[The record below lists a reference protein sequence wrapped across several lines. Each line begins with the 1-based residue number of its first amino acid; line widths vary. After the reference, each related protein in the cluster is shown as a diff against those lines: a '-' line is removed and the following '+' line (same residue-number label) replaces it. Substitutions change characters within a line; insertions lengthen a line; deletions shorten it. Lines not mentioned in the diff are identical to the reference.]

1 MAVPDLP
8 IDERWWIPAGEL
20 GWRFSRASGPGGQG
34 VNTTDSRVELVF
46 DLSATAALPE
56 HLRQRALA
64 RLAERLV
71 DGVLVVVVAAE
82 HRSQWLNRQAAQQR
96 LAQLLRAAIKPPPPP
111 RRATKPTRGSVE
123 RRLTAKR
130 RRGGI
135 KEQRRQRPEE
145 G

>member
-1 MAVPDLP
+1 MTAPDLP
-8 IDERWWIPAGEL
+8 IDERWCIPAAEL

-71 DGVLVVVVAAE
+71 AGVLVVVAAE

-96 LAQLLRAAIKPPPPP
+96 LVQLLRVAIKPPPPP

>member
-46 DLSATAALPE
+46 DLAATAALPE

-64 RLAERLV
+64 LLAERLV
-71 DGVLVVVVAAE
+71 DGVLVVVAAE